1 VLKLTDFLLN
11 LYVKVK
17 TQLQFDTNKWSAKLK
32 KISGQIDKEV
42 EQAVAVATRNTSA
55 AAKSFVTVDK
65 GGLKQSI
72 RAVTKGKTGE
82 VKVGASYG
90 PYVEYGTGKPPFLIV
105 PNELKE
111 YAKQFKGKGIRQVNL
126 PARPFLYPAYFIQR
140 VKFIDDCKRRI
151 NKLIA

>member
-1 VLKLTDFLLN
+1 M
-11 LYVKVK
+11 K
-17 TQLQFDTNKWSAKLK
+17 TQLQFDTRKWSAKLK

-65 GGLKQSI
+65 AGLKQSI

-90 PYVEYGTGKPPFLIV
+90 PYVEYGTGTKVIV

-111 YAKQFKGKGIRQVNL
+111 YAMQFKGKGIRQVNL
-126 PARPFLYPAYFIQR
+126 SARPFLYPAYFIHR
-140 VKFIDDCKRRI
+140 VKFIDDCKRRL